1 MKQVLGIILLLCSVL
16 VLQAQTAITTAT
28 FNKLPQTAVQFN
40 IAFSDEAVENGLANK
55 LAAYG
60 KPKKIKEYLVYRN
73 VNIPEISSTPVTLYF
88 NVERKSKKDN
98 NNSVLTLMLSNEFD
112 RFYSKETD
120 STLFNNA
127 LQYLKGFEAPVAAAS
142 LELNILAQ
150 DENAQK
156 SDKKL
161 KKLRDEAINL
171 EKDKVRIEEKIAQRK
186 KEIEKEEIELAKQ
199 KELLDGL
206 LKQRIIK
213 L

>member
-1 MKQVLGIILLLCSVL
+1 MKQVLGIILLFCSVL
-16 VLQAQTAITTAT
+16 VSNAQTALTTTT
-28 FNKLPQTAVQFN
+28 FNKLPQTAVQYN
-40 IAFSDEAVENGLANK
+40 LAFSDEAVENGLANR
-55 LAAYG
+55 LGAYG

-88 NVERKSKKDN
+88 NVERKSKRDN

-112 RFYSKETD
+112 KFYSKEAD

-127 LQYLKGFEAPVAAAS
+127 LQYMNGFEAPVAAAS
-142 LELNILAQ
+142 LELNIQAQ

-161 KKLRDEAINL
+161 KKLRDEAISL
-171 EKDKVRIEEKIAQRK
+171 EKDKVRLEEKIAQRK
-186 KEIEKEEIELAKQ
+186 KDIEKEVIELAKQ

-206 LKQRIIK
+206 IKQRKIK

>member
-1 MKQVLGIILLLCSVL
+1 
-16 VLQAQTAITTAT
+16 
-28 FNKLPQTAVQFN
+28 
-40 IAFSDEAVENGLANK
+40 
-55 LAAYG
+55 
-60 KPKKIKEYLVYRN
+60 
-73 VNIPEISSTPVTLYF
+73 
-88 NVERKSKKDN
+88 
-98 NNSVLTLMLSNEFD
+98 MLSTEFD
-112 RFYSKETD
+112 KFYSKEAD

-142 LELNILAQ
+142 LELNIQAQ
-150 DENAQK
+150 DENARN

-171 EKDKVRIEEKIAQRK
+171 EKDKVRLEEKIAQRK

-206 LKQRIIK
+206 LKQRKNI